1 MNLKYNKNLKALSQ
15 KAAKLVA
22 TLYDKSRPIFSY
34 AEAEQILETRAATDQ
49 VLAQLLK
56 RGVAAR
62 LKPGVFSLVPFE
74 MGFEREYMGN
84 PYIVARELSRS
95 KRKIVSEHESYYIS
109 HASAFDLH
117 QMLTQPQLVV
127 YATVPKLVRARTVL
141 GTEFRFVRCK
151 KEDLFGIT
159 EMWVDKTEKVMV
171 SDLERTLLDG
181 LKQPNYC
188 GGITE
193 VAKAFSMKR
202 EIIDPKKL
210 TLYCLRLDIG
220 AVIRRLGYIMEL
232 YQIGTSS
239 EWDILL
245 EKLTATYHLLD
256 PHLPPEGHHVARWRL
271 RLNVSEDELRALRSN

>member
-1 MNLKYNKNLKALSQ
+1 MILKHNKHLKALSSQ
-15 KAAKLVA
+15 AAKLVA
-22 TLYDKSRPIFSY
+22 TLYDKGRPIFSY
-34 AEAEQILETRAATDQ
+34 AEAEEILETRDATNQ

-62 LKPGVFSLVPFE
+62 LKAGVFSLVPFE

-84 PYIVARELSRS
+84 PYIVARELIRG
-95 KRKIVSEHESYYIS
+95 KRKSITENEGYYIS

-117 QMLTQPQLVV
+117 QMLTQPQLII
-127 YATVPKLVRARTVL
+127 YATAPKLVRARTVL
-141 GTEFRFVRCK
+141 GTEFRFIRCK
-151 KEDLFGIT
+151 QEDLFGIT

-181 LKQPNYC
+181 LKQPDYC

-202 EIIDPKKL
+202 ESIDPKKL
-210 TLYCLRLDIG
+210 TLHCLRLDIG
-220 AVIRRLGYIMEL
+220 SVIRRLGYIMEL

-239 EWDILL
+239 EWDILRT
-245 EKLTATYHLLD
+245 KLTATYNLLD
-256 PHLPPEGHHVARWRL
+256 PQLPPEGHHVARWRL
-271 RLNVSEDELRALRSN
+271 RLNVSEDELKALRST